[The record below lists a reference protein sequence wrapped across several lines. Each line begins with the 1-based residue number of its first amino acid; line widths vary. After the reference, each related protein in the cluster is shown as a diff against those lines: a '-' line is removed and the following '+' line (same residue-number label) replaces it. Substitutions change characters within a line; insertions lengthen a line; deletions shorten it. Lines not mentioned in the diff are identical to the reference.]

1 MGVLRAAMAILGR
14 IFLSVPFLVSGV
26 NKMFYWKDEE
36 KGLMNVIADWQTYT
50 VSSEWL
56 QVVFSEMAVFVPV
69 LLMIIALLEIGGG
82 VLLLTGYKEKLGAA
96 LLAIVLLFTMVLIQH
111 FWFSEANMKEMQF
124 SLFLRDLAILGG
136 LMIVALQG
144 TDGGCRIEEFDRMGS

>member
-1 MGVLRAAMAILGR
+1 MSVLRAAAAIVGR
-14 IFLSVPFLVSGV
+14 VFLSVPFLVSGV

-56 QVVFSEMAVFVPV
+56 QAFFAELAVSVPF
-69 LLMIIALLEIGGG
+69 LLMVIGLLEIGGAI
-82 VLLLTGYKEKLGAA
+82 LLLTGYKEKLGAT
-96 LLAIVLLFTMVLIQH
+96 LLGIVLLFAMILIQH

-124 SLFLRDLAILGG
+124 TLFLRDLAILGG

-144 TDGGCRIEEFDRMGS
+144 TDGGCRIEEFDRMGP